1 MSKPPLIVL
10 AGPTASGK
18 TSLSI
23 ALAHRLDAEIVAMDS
38 MQVYRHMDIGTAKPT
53 IKEQEGIPHH
63 MLDVADPRDAYSVAE
78 YVSAAKACIADIHAR
93 GRIPL
98 MVGGTGLY
106 LKALT
111 TPMALGNTQSD
122 PELRAR
128 LETIAQAENGP
139 QVLHE
144 KLSRIDP
151 NTAQRL
157 HPNDIRRVI
166 RALEVFELTGIPLS
180 RQQPEQGEESPYSLC
195 VLGLKMDR
203 EKLYSRIEERVDL
216 MMAQGLQKEVESLL
230 QMGVSPHAQAM
241 QGLGYKELVPV
252 VMGESPRPVAVDAIK
267 LGTRHYAK
275 RQMTWFRSTK
285 DIFWLDALAPDCFE
299 QALAHVSTILRAQ
312 EESNCL

>member
-1 MSKPPLIVL
+1 VSRPPLIVL

-38 MQVYRHMDIGTAKPT
+38 MQVYRHMDIGTAKPGAQ
-53 IKEQEGIPHH
+53 EQEGIPHH
-63 MLDVADPRDAYSVAE
+63 MLDVADPREAYSVAE

-111 TPMALGNTQSD
+111 TSMVLGNTQGD

-128 LETIAQAENGP
+128 LETIAQAENG
-139 QVLHE
+139 QQILHE
-144 KLSRIDP
+144 KLSQIDP
-151 NTAQRL
+151 DTARRL
-157 HPNDIRRVI
+157 HPNDVRRVI
-166 RALEVFELTGIPLS
+166 RALEVYELTGKPLS
-180 RQQPEQGEESPYSLC
+180 RQQPAQEEESPYNLC
-195 VLGLKMDR
+195 VFGLTMDR
-203 EKLYSRIEERVDL
+203 EKLYGRIEERVDL
-216 MMAQGLQKEVESLL
+216 MMKQGLQREVEGLL
-230 QMGVSPHAQAM
+230 QMGVSPQAQAM

-252 VMGESPRPVAVDAIK
+252 VMGESPLSAAVDAIK

-275 RQMTWFRSTK
+275 RQMTWFRATK
-285 DIFWLDALAPDCFE
+285 DIIWLDALANDCFE
-299 QALAHVSTILRAQ
+299 QAHAHISAFFRGQ
-312 EESNCL
+312 KESNRL